1 VFFTMNRK
9 HSELKIGI
17 ISLLALIILITAIM
31 WGKGVKMLASTRTL
45 TVQFDD
51 IAGLEPGAFVLVN
64 GMKKGKVLDFI
75 LQQEGILVHLAV
87 ASDVKIY
94 SDARF
99 IITATDLMGSKLINI
114 APGTSGVELAPDAVY
129 RGDNSGG
136 ITRLMDS
143 SALLT
148 DKVEKLLDVLEITA
162 SNINATVGD
171 PQLREMLLAS
181 VRNLDEST
189 QKTRD
194 LLHENASKLNEILD
208 NLVMTSAG
216 LRELVVENGDEIN
229 QTVTDVRGLVVRL
242 NEVAAELDAVMGWM
256 QSDSSTIGSLL
267 TSDRMA
273 VKLEKTVSDLDS
285 LVNQIRDEGI
295 RTRISLFGKRKR

>member
-1 VFFTMNRK
+1 MKRK
-9 HSELKIGI
+9 YSELKIGI
-17 ISLLALIILITAIM
+17 ISLIALIILITAIM
-31 WGKGVKMLASTRTL
+31 WGKGVKMLANTRTL

-64 GMKKGKVLDFI
+64 GMKKGKVLDFK
-75 LQQEGILVHLAV
+75 LLQEGVFVHLAV

-99 IITATDLMGSKLINI
+99 VITATDLMGSKLINI
-114 APGTSGVELAPDAVY
+114 TPGHSGIELTPDAVY
-129 RGDNSGG
+129 RGENGGG

-143 SALLT
+143 STLLT
-148 DKVEKLLDVLEITA
+148 EKVERLLDVLETTA
-162 SNINATVGD
+162 SNINTTVGD
-171 PQLREMLLAS
+171 PQLREMLFAS

-189 QKTRD
+189 EKTRD
-194 LLHENASKLNEILD
+194 LLRANAVKLSEILD

-216 LRELVVENGDEIN
+216 LRELIVENGDEIN
-229 QTVTDVRGLVVRL
+229 QTVTDARALITQL
-242 NEVAAELDAVMGWM
+242 NEVASELDTVVGWM
-256 QSDSSTIGSLL
+256 QSDNSTIGSLL

-273 VKLEKTVSDLDS
+273 VKLEKTICDLDS

>member
-1 VFFTMNRK
+1 MKRK
-9 HSELKIGI
+9 YSELKIGI

-31 WGKGVKMLASTRTL
+31 WGKGVKMLANTRTL

-75 LQQEGILVHLAV
+75 LQQEGVLVHLAV

-114 APGTSGVELAPDAVY
+114 TPGTSGIELTSDTVY

-136 ITRLMDS
+136 ITRLMNS
-143 SALLT
+143 SSLLAE
-148 DKVEKLLDVLEITA
+148 KVERLLDMLEITA
-162 SNINATVGD
+162 SNINTTVGD

-189 QKTRD
+189 EKTRD
-194 LLHENASKLNEILD
+194 LLRENAAKLSEIMD
-208 NLVMTSAG
+208 NLVMTSAV
-216 LRELVVENGDEIN
+216 LRDLIVENEGEIN
-229 QTVTDVRGLVVRL
+229 QTVADVRSLVARL
-242 NEVAAELDAVMGWM
+242 NEVAVELNTVVGWM

-267 TSDRMA
+267 TNDRMA
-273 VKLEKTVSDLDS
+273 VKLEKTIGDLDS